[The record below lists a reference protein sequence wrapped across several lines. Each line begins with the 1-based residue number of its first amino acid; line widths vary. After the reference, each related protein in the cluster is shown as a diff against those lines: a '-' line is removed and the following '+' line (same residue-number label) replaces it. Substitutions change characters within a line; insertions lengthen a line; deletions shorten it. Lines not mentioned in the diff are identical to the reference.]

1 MIKPLYIPITF
12 FFFPLFLYSQTDQQ
26 LRDPEYLVDQ
36 YNQLVSKHN
45 ALIEKTRVLI
55 SEKVQPTQ
63 YVDNTDAGLQNKLNE
78 AQAKVSVLEGQLNRI
93 KQEELKTNTSNQY
106 LDDTNARLRRE
117 LQELKADEKDILQRN
132 KELLSENRKLEA
144 AVKNADSENKGIYT
158 KIRV

>member
-12 FFFPLFLYSQTDQQ
+12 FFCPLFLYSQTDQQ

-63 YVDNTDAGLQNKLNE
+63 YVDSTDPGLQNKLNE
-78 AQAKVSVLEGQLNRI
+78 AQAKVSVLEGQLKPN
-93 KQEELKTNTSNQY
+93 KTGRT
-106 LDDTNARLRRE
+106 
-117 LQELKADEKDILQRN
+117 
-132 KELLSENRKLEA
+132 
-144 AVKNADSENKGIYT
+144 
-158 KIRV
+158 

>member
-78 AQAKVSVLEGQLNRI
+78 AHKKYRC
-93 KQEELKTNTSNQY
+93 
-106 LDDTNARLRRE
+106 
-117 LQELKADEKDILQRN
+117 
-132 KELLSENRKLEA
+132 
-144 AVKNADSENKGIYT
+144 
-158 KIRV
+158 